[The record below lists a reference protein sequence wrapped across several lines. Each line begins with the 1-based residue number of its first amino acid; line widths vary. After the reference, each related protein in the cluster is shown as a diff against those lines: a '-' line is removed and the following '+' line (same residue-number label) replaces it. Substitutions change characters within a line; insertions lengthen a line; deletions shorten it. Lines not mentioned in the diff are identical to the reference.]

1 MTYSVLVFRSKNG
14 FFEDALTGIA
24 ITHLQSPN
32 IPKRCAAIPALNI
45 TRVSRRKSDAVAQA
59 EPTAMPKSTE
69 LIAQGL
75 LHTSRKPAV
84 RAIQTLNLL
93 ARTSNHDGFSLKNIV
108 SITQKEF

>member
-1 MTYSVLVFRSKNG
+1 MGFRSKNG

-69 LIAQGL
+69 LIAQG
-75 LHTSRKPAV
+75 TVFGFSTQVGNPQCA
-84 RAIQTLNLL
+84 QFTLNLL
-93 ARTSNHDGFSLKNIV
+93 ACTSNHDSFSLKNIV

>member
-1 MTYSVLVFRSKNG
+1 MGFRSKNG

-69 LIAQGL
+69 LIAQG
-75 LHTSRKPAV
+75 TVFGFSTRKPAV

-93 ARTSNHDGFSLKNIV
+93 ACTSNHDSFSLKNIV

>member
-1 MTYSVLVFRSKNG
+1 MGFRSKNG

-69 LIAQGL
+69 LIAQG
-75 LHTSRKPAV
+75 TASGFSTQVGNPQCAQFKPEPGW
-84 RAIQTLNLL
+84 L
-93 ARTSNHDGFSLKNIV
+93 RTSNHDGFSLKNIV

>member
-69 LIAQGL
+69 LIAQG
-75 LHTSRKPAV
+75 TASGFSTV

-93 ARTSNHDGFSLKNIV
+93 ACTSNHDSFSLKNIV

>member
-1 MTYSVLVFRSKNG
+1 MGFRSKNG

-69 LIAQGL
+69 LIAQG
-75 LHTSRKPAV
+75 TASGFSTQVGKPAV